1 MGKYR
6 NAEICLN
13 GHPTTSDFEHSG
25 ERASPYCSKCGAQT
39 IRKCPAC
46 KLFIRG
52 RYHIEGGFL
61 GGGKYQAPAY
71 CHLCGNAYPWT
82 ETALHSAKEL
92 VEELDQLNRDEKD
105 KLNGS
110 IEELVRN
117 SPKAQVAA
125 VRFKNL
131 MEKAGGIA
139 ADAMGGILGNV
150 VSEAIKKLIF

>member
-1 MGKYR
+1 M
-6 NAEICLN
+6 
-13 GHPTTSDFEHSG
+13 
-25 ERASPYCSKCGAQT
+25 
-39 IRKCPAC
+39 
-46 KLFIRG
+46 
-52 RYHIEGGFL
+52 